1 MSVSLWRYTEDCN
14 GNPCPGDC
22 DLCNKESE
30 WIKDP
35 DRPRAM
41 RFKCPYCGGYCYDNF
56 YAHNKTI
63 KCSYQFCPHC
73 GEKIHIKS
81 RKSERLE
88 ILKKE
93 MGIIENL
100 HCLKFGFKEEILADY
115 LHEIECIEKYG
126 SEI

>member
-22 DLCNKESE
+22 DLCNKEPE

-56 YAHNKTI
+56 YADRKTI
-63 KCSYQFCPHC
+63 ECSYNFCPHC
-73 GEKIHIKS
+73 GEEIHIKNE
-81 RKSERLE
+81 KNKTLE
-88 ILKKE
+88 NLKKE
-93 MGIIENL
+93 MEIIKNL
-100 HCLKFGFKEEILADY
+100 HYLKFELKELIVKEYQKEIKSVERAW
-115 LHEIECIEKYG
+115 E
-126 SEI
+126 